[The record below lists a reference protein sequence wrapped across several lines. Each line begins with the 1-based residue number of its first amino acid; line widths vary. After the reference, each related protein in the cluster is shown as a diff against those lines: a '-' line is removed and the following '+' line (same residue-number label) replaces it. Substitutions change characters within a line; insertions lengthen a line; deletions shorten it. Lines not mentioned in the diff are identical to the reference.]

1 QFLATSHQQ
10 SGNFILAFLE
20 TLSRLGNRV
29 TLDQNIF
36 SAEFIVRIASFRR
49 VSMRLHA
56 VMEIENLSGIAK
68 RFVDLFFCPNV
79 ERAFGG
85 LAVAGIADPGY
96 NRTVGIFGGEETA
109 VLRCHVTADVIENV
123 TRDRLVLLISRDLEC
138 V

>member
-1 QFLATSHQQ
+1 MGARPFFANGKQFLATSHQQ

-20 TLSRLGNRV
+20 TLSRLRNRV

-36 SAEFIVRIASFRR
+36 TAEFIVRIASFRR

-68 RFVDLFFCPNV
+68 RFVDVFLCPNV

-85 LAVAGIADPGY
+85 LAVPGIADAGC
-96 NRTVGIFGGEETA
+96 NWAVCIFGGKKSA
-109 VLRCHVTADVIENV
+109 FLRGHITADVVKNIA
-123 TRDRLVLLISRDLEC
+123 RD
-138 V
+138 